1 MKAFRIAAL
10 SAVLLIGVAAMAKAQ
25 AQQGGQMGGRRNS
38 MQMNGIE
45 LTDAQKVKREE
56 IQKKY
61 EPEMVTLRD
70 QMMNGGDRTELRKKF
85 MALQDKAGAEIRAI
99 LTPDQQVV
107 WDKNMAELK
116 ARVEQAQRQA
126 PPGN

>member
-1 MKAFRIAAL
+1 MKALRIAAL
-10 SAVLLIGVAAMAKAQ
+10 SAVLLIGAAAMAKAQ
-25 AQQGGQMGGRRNS
+25 AQQGGQMGGRRN

-45 LTDAQKVKREE
+45 LTDAQKAKREE

-61 EPEMVTLRD
+61 EPEMMTLRD
-70 QMMNGGDRTELRKKF
+70 QMMNGGDRMELRKKF

-126 PPGN
+126 PPSN

>member
-1 MKAFRIAAL
+1 MRALRITAL
-10 SAVLLIGVAAMAKAQ
+10 SAVLLIGAAAMAKAQ
-25 AQQGGQMGGRRNS
+25 AQQGGQMGGRRGG

-61 EPEMVTLRD
+61 EPEMMTLRD

-126 PPGN
+126 PPSN

>member
-10 SAVLLIGVAAMAKAQ
+10 SAVLLIGAAAMAK

-45 LTDAQKVKREE
+45 LTDAQKAKREE

-61 EPEMVTLRD
+61 EPEMMTLRD
-70 QMMNGGDRTELRKKF
+70 QMMNGGDRAEFRKKF

-116 ARVEQAQRQA
+116 ARMEQAQRQA
-126 PPGN
+126 PTN

>member
-10 SAVLLIGVAAMAKAQ
+10 SAVLLIGAAAMAK

-45 LTDAQKVKREE
+45 LTDAQKAKREE

-61 EPEMVTLRD
+61 EPEMMTLRD
-70 QMMNGGDRTELRKKF
+70 QMMNGGDRTEFRKKF

-116 ARVEQAQRQA
+116 ARMEQAQRQA
-126 PPGN
+126 PTN

>member
-1 MKAFRIAAL
+1 MKAIRIAAL
-10 SAVLLIGVAAMAKAQ
+10 SAALLIGAAALVRAQ

-45 LTDAQKVKREE
+45 LTDAQKAKLEKIQEKYQPRMAELRE
-56 IQKKY
+56 K
-61 EPEMVTLRD
+61 
-70 QMMNGGDRTELRKKF
+70 MMNGGDRAELMKKGS
-85 MALQDKAGAEIRAI
+85 ALREESAVEIRAI

-116 ARVEQAQRQA
+116 ARAEQMQRQA
-126 PPGN
+126 PPEN

>member
-1 MKAFRIAAL
+1 MNAFRIAAL
-10 SAVLLIGVAAMAKAQ
+10 SAVLLIGAAALATAQ
-25 AQQGGQMGGRRNS
+25 GQQGGQIGGRRN

-61 EPEMVTLRD
+61 EPDMMTLRD

-99 LTPDQQVV
+99 LTPDQQAV

-116 ARVEQAQRQA
+116 ARMEQAQRQA
-126 PPGN
+126 PSSN

>member
-1 MKAFRIAAL
+1 MNAFRIAAL
-10 SAVLLIGVAAMAKAQ
+10 SAVLLIGAAALATAQ
-25 AQQGGQMGGRRNS
+25 GQQGGQIGGRRN

-61 EPEMVTLRD
+61 EPDMMTLRD

-99 LTPDQQVV
+99 LTPDQQAV

-116 ARVEQAQRQA
+116 ARVEQAQRQV
-126 PPGN
+126 PPSN

>member
-1 MKAFRIAAL
+1 MKVLRIAAF
-10 SAVLLIGVAAMAKAQ
+10 SAVLLVGAAAMSSAQ

-45 LTDAQKVKREE
+45 LTDAQKAKRED

-61 EPEMVTLRD
+61 EPEMMALRD

-85 MALQDKAGAEIRAI
+85 MTLQGQAGAEIRAI

-116 ARVEQAQRQA
+116 ARMEQAQRQA
-126 PPGN
+126 PTN

>member
-1 MKAFRIAAL
+1 MHHFHSREGTAMKAFRIAAL
-10 SAVLLIGVAAMAKAQ
+10 SAVLLIGAAAMAK

-45 LTDAQKVKREE
+45 LTDAQKAKREE

-61 EPEMVTLRD
+61 EPEMMTLRD

-85 MALQDKAGAEIRAI
+85 MALQDK
-99 LTPDQQVV
+99 
-107 WDKNMAELK
+107 
-116 ARVEQAQRQA
+116 
-126 PPGN
+126 

>member
-1 MKAFRIAAL
+1 MRAFRIAAL
-10 SAVLLIGVAAMAKAQ
+10 SAVLLIGAGAMAKAQ
-25 AQQGGQMGGRRNS
+25 AQQGGQMGARRNS

-61 EPEMVTLRD
+61 EPEMMALRD

-85 MALQDKAGAEIRAI
+85 MALHDKAGAEIRAI

-116 ARVEQAQRQA
+116 ARMEQVQRQA
-126 PPGN
+126 PTN

>member
-1 MKAFRIAAL
+1 MKALRIAAL
-10 SAVLLIGVAAMAKAQ
+10 SAALLIGAAAMATAQ
-25 AQQGGQMGGRRNS
+25 AQQGGQMGGRRN

-45 LTDAQKVKREE
+45 LTDAQKAKRED

-61 EPEMVTLRD
+61 EPEMMTLRD

-99 LTPDQQVV
+99 LTRDQQVV
-107 WDKNMAELK
+107 WDKNMAELR
-116 ARVEQAQRQA
+116 ARMEQAQRQA
-126 PPGN
+126 PTN

>member
-1 MKAFRIAAL
+1 MKAFRTVAL
-10 SAVLLIGVAAMAKAQ
+10 SAVLLIGASALATAQ
-25 AQQGGQMGGRRNS
+25 AQQGGQMGGRRNA

-56 IQKKY
+56 IQRKY
-61 EPEMVTLRD
+61 EPKMIELRD

-85 MALQDKAGAEIRAI
+85 MALQEQAGTEIRAI

-126 PPGN
+126 PPSN

>member
-1 MKAFRIAAL
+1 MRALRIAAL
-10 SAVLLIGVAAMAKAQ
+10 SAVLLIGAAAMAKAQ
-25 AQQGGQMGGRRNS
+25 AQQGGQMGARRN

-45 LTDAQKVKREE
+45 LTDAQKLKREE

-61 EPEMVTLRD
+61 EPEMMTLRD

-99 LTPDQQVV
+99 L
-107 WDKNMAELK
+107 
-116 ARVEQAQRQA
+116 
-126 PPGN
+126 

>member
-1 MKAFRIAAL
+1 
-10 SAVLLIGVAAMAKAQ
+10 
-25 AQQGGQMGGRRNS
+25 

-56 IQKKY
+56 IMKKY
-61 EPEMVTLRD
+61 EPKMIALRD

-85 MALQDKAGAEIRAI
+85 MALHEEAGAEIRAI

-107 WDKNMAELK
+107 WDKNMAEIR
-116 ARVEQAQRQA
+116 ARAAEQRQA
-126 PPGN
+126 PSSN

>member
-10 SAVLLIGVAAMAKAQ
+10 SAALLIGAAAMASA
-25 AQQGGQMGGRRNS
+25 QGGNGERRS
-38 MQMNGIE
+38 AMQMNGIE

-61 EPEMVTLRD
+61 EPEMLAIRNQV
-70 QMMNGGDRTELRKKF
+70 MNGGDRAEARKKF
-85 MALQDKAGAEIRAI
+85 MALQDKAGTEIRAI
-99 LTPDQQVV
+99 LTPDQQIV

-116 ARVEQAQRQA
+116 ARAEQMERQR

>member
-1 MKAFRIAAL
+1 MTAIRIAAL
-10 SAVLLIGVAAMAKAQ
+10 SAALLVGAAAMTSAQ
-25 AQQGGQMGGRRNS
+25 AQQGGQMGGRRSS

-56 IQKKY
+56 IMKKY
-61 EPEMVTLRD
+61 EPKMIALRD

-85 MALQDKAGAEIRAI
+85 MALHEEAGAEIRAI

-107 WDKNMAELK
+107 WDKNMAEIR
-116 ARVEQAQRQA
+116 ARAAEQRQA
-126 PPGN
+126 PSSN

>member
-1 MKAFRIAAL
+1 MRAFRIAAL
-10 SAVLLIGVAAMAKAQ
+10 TAVLLTGAAAMKAQ
-25 AQQGGQMGGRRNS
+25 AQQGGQMGARRSS

-61 EPEMVTLRD
+61 EPEMMTLRD

-107 WDKNMAELK
+107 WDKNMTELK
-116 ARVEQAQRQA
+116 ARMQQRQA
-126 PPGN
+126 PTN

>member
-1 MKAFRIAAL
+1 MKGFRIAAF
-10 SAVLLIGVAAMAKAQ
+10 SAALLIGAAAMASAQ
-25 AQQGGQMGGRRNS
+25 AQQGGQMGGRRNG

-61 EPEMVTLRD
+61 EPQMMKLRD
-70 QMMNGGDRTELRKKF
+70 QMMNGGDRTELRKQF
-85 MALQDKAGAEIRAI
+85 MALQGQAGAEIRAI

-107 WDKNMAELK
+107 WDKNMAEMK
-116 ARVEQAQRQA
+116 ARAEQMERQA
-126 PPGN
+126 PPSN

>member
-1 MKAFRIAAL
+1 MKVFRIAAF
-10 SAVLLIGVAAMAKAQ
+10 SAALLIAGAAMASAQ
-25 AQQGGQMGGRRNS
+25 AQQGGQMGGRRNG

-61 EPEMVTLRD
+61 EPKMIELRD

-85 MALQDKAGAEIRAI
+85 MTLQEQAGAEIRAI

-107 WDKNMAELK
+107 WDKNMAEMK
-116 ARVEQAQRQA
+116 ARAEQMQRQA
-126 PPGN
+126 PSN

>member
-1 MKAFRIAAL
+1 MKALRIAAL
-10 SAVLLIGVAAMAKAQ
+10 SAVLLIGAAAMAKAQ
-25 AQQGGQMGGRRNS
+25 AQQGGQMGARRSS

-61 EPEMVTLRD
+61 EPEMMTLRD

-126 PPGN
+126 P

>member
-1 MKAFRIAAL
+1 MKVFRIAAF
-10 SAVLLIGVAAMAKAQ
+10 STALLIAGAAMANAQ
-25 AQQGGQMGGRRNS
+25 AQQGGQMGGRRNG

-61 EPEMVTLRD
+61 EPKMIELRD

-85 MALQDKAGAEIRAI
+85 MTLQEQAGAEIRAI

-107 WDKNMAELK
+107 WDKNMAEMK
-116 ARVEQAQRQA
+116 ARAEQMQRQA
-126 PPGN
+126 PSN

>member
-1 MKAFRIAAL
+1 MKAIRIAAL
-10 SAVLLIGVAAMAKAQ
+10 SAALLIGAAAMATAQ
-25 AQQGGQMGGRRNS
+25 SQQGGQMGARRNG

-45 LTDAQKVKREE
+45 LTDAQKTKREE

-61 EPEMVTLRD
+61 EPEMMTLRD

-116 ARVEQAQRQA
+116 ARMEQAQRQA
-126 PPGN
+126 PPSN

>member
-1 MKAFRIAAL
+1 MRALRIAAL
-10 SAVLLIGVAAMAKAQ
+10 SAVLLIGAAALAKAQ
-25 AQQGGQMGGRRNS
+25 AQQGGQMGGRRN

-45 LTDAQKVKREE
+45 LTDAQKIKREE

-61 EPEMVTLRD
+61 EPEMMALRD

-85 MALQDKAGAEIRAI
+85 MALQDKAGTEIRAI

-116 ARVEQAQRQA
+116 ARVEQAQRQV
-126 PPGN
+126 PPSN

>member
-10 SAVLLIGVAAMAKAQ
+10 SAALLIAAAAMASA
-25 AQQGGQMGGRRNS
+25 QGGQMGGRRTG

-56 IQKKY
+56 IQRKY
-61 EPEMVTLRD
+61 EPDMVKLHD
-70 QMMNGGDRTELRKKF
+70 EMMNGGDRTELRKKF
-85 MALQDKAGAEIRAI
+85 MAIQEKAGAEIRAI

-107 WDKNMAELK
+107 WDKNMTEMK
-116 ARVEQAQRQA
+116 ARVEQRQT
-126 PPGN
+126 PQSN